1 MAYNNFTL
9 ASVKHQFALNI
20 LDAPFCAFLPTA
32 DPQPEFLVI
41 FQQWLPLAQRAKSEK
56 AKSELLVS
64 PILTEVRRLVHEPIQ
79 LFSGEEFNVD
89 RELGLN
95 GFCDFLLSKSKIS
108 YIIEAPIIMLV
119 EAKKGE
125 LDVGLGQCVAEMVAA
140 QLFNKSEGQEIPV
153 IYGCVTSGKLW
164 QFLKLAGQDVT
175 IDANEYQITPVEKIL
190 GIFKWMVEHESAI

>member
-9 ASVKHQFALNI
+9 ETVKHQFGLNLI
-20 LDAPFCAFLPTA
+20 DSSFCESLPHVN
-32 DPQPEFLVI
+32 PQPEFLTI
-41 FQQWLPLAQRAKSEK
+41 FRQWLPLAQRAKSEK

-64 PILTEVRRLVHEPIQ
+64 PILTEVGRLTNEQVQ

-95 GFCDFLLSKSKIS
+95 GFCDFLLSRSTAP
-108 YIIEAPIIMLV
+108 YVIEAPILMLV

-125 LDVGLGQCVAEMVAA
+125 LDVGLGQCVAEMFAA
-140 QLFNKSEGQEIPV
+140 QLFNENAQKVTPA

-164 QFLKLAGQDVT
+164 QFLKLEGKDVT
-175 IDANEYQITPVEKIL
+175 IDTNEYSVTPVERIL
-190 GIFKWMVEHESAI
+190 GILKWMVDG

>member
-9 ASVKHQFALNI
+9 TSVKHQFELNI
-20 LDAPFCAFLPTA
+20 LDAPFCESLPTA
-32 DPQPEFLVI
+32 DPQPEFLTI

-89 RELGLN
+89 REKGLN
-95 GFCDFLLSKSKIS
+95 GFCDFLLSKSKTS

-164 QFLKLAGQDVT
+164 QFLKLEGKDVT
-175 IDANEYQITPVEKIL
+175 IDANEYQITPVERIL
-190 GIFKWMVEHESAI
+190 GILKWMVEH